1 MRTIVLLSICAA
13 GATATADDPL
23 SAWLYDLVLP
33 LPDVTGV
40 VDTINV
46 TLTNAACTHA
56 RIGGLEATGRQA
68 TVAVNATNSALD
80 CAFRWAYV
88 RTTVP
93 HLRGNGRASASI
105 LVTRAAA
112 AVTLLPSRDA
122 RPRPTSSTL
131 RNCSATARV
140 TALHVT
146 GGLTGAL
153 LEILGPYIKRK
164 LSKSFG
170 PALCRTLEPLV
181 DANLTQLVAATT
193 VSAKAC
199 AAAAQ
204 ERSATDRSA
213 AGAAARAELMDWRAS
228 RYATALASVA
238 ARLATCG
245 ALRGARVGLN
255 VSRTFHT
262 PLGAITVGVGDVALD
277 GVSQVSMVPARN
289 ASFALRA
296 SGDATL
302 RTTLELTITSPLSPA
317 PLREAFAASVAVR
330 GAALDA
336 TLRAAVVPTGNE
348 PLGALVR
355 TPLTCLARSVDAVAL
370 TDAQFAA
377 ETYASAELA
386 PRDPARSPLAAGVD
400 ATIDAALDI
409 IVRSFPGVVD
419 DAVACA
425 LDALKAKVNDAL
437 VRRLG
442 AARRAP
448 CATHGE
454 AGPLDWAASPVLAA
468 LDGVDPAAANF
479 ALACLVDGRTA
490 CLVDGRTASVGAAN
504 VTVGGLASIT
514 KLDLTG
520 KGDEVEAALV
530 MQGPATILV
539 SMDGKNASLA
549 FKGLDVAAAFDVPL
563 DARIAGATLND
574 GICAFIDALDG
585 PPAIDAVAVRASS
598 ALAVRGF
605 DARTNAALEGVG
617 RALAYEVGDLWRGG
631 GRASLNGRWAA
642 QLDAAR
648 GRCAGRAHK
657 TKRKAPWVLL
667 VGVVVLAVVFIVAV
681 GLKVD
686 DAVSRRRT
694 IGVDATPL
702 LPGLETD
709 LELLTAPASL
719 ARTAPNPMKVLLP
732 LGLLVTTGL
741 FIWSHVAFAATVKL
755 EVRLLPHAGLPGGAE
770 VLDLGNLYKFS
781 LASSVRDMWQ
791 ARVYVLAML
800 VLLCSGV
807 WPYTKLILLG
817 FCWFAPDVPE
827 TRRGHILEWVD
838 VLGKWALIDTF
849 VMTLMLVA
857 FHFDVTVGD
866 VSGDARAAAL
876 VDAVTVRV
884 FVEALPSFFVY
895 VLASCL
901 SLLLGHAC
909 VAMHRNT
916 SHDDLDDTPR
926 ALCASYWFFGFAG
939 LLALVVYGCS
949 VASFDFHIEGL
960 AGLVLGDKATQRYSL
975 ISLGTAV
982 PASSRDPRGA
992 GALSLE
998 VVYFFF
1004 GFALPLVQ
1012 LVLLAVLYLTPLS
1025 LHYQRKLYVAC
1036 EVATSWAALDVFA
1049 VGVVAALLEI
1059 FKFAQFMVGD
1069 RCDFINTFLGRH
1081 LDRALN
1087 GDDTCFDVSTELTR
1101 GAWVLLP
1108 AAAASGV
1115 GGVWLLRR
1123 AKTALDARV
1132 EHARAKDEASS
1143 SGDSEIDSDSNADGD
1158 GDSLSL

>member
-1 MRTIVLLSICAA
+1 MRALFYLCAYSA
-13 GATATADDPL
+13 ATGAAPADPL

-46 TLTNAACTHA
+46 TLTHVTCTHA
-56 RIGGLEATGRQA
+56 RVGGLAAAGRQA

-93 HLRGNGRASASI
+93 HLRGNGRASASV
-105 LVTRAAA
+105 LVTKAAA
-112 AVTLLPSRDA
+112 AVLLQPSRDA

-140 TALHVT
+140 TVLHVT

-153 LEILGPYIKRK
+153 LELLGPYIKRK

-170 PALCRTLEPLV
+170 PALCSTLEPLV
-181 DANLTQLVAATT
+181 DANLTQLIAATT

-204 ERSATDRSA
+204 NRSARDRSA

-245 ALRGARVGLN
+245 AQRGARVGLN
-255 VSRTFHT
+255 VSRTFLT
-262 PLGAITVGVGDVALD
+262 PLGALTVGVGDVALD
-277 GVSQVSMVPARN
+277 GVSRVSMAPARN

-296 SGDATL
+296 SGDTTL
-302 RTTLELTITSPLSPA
+302 RTTLELTIASPLSPA

-355 TPLTCLARSVDAVAL
+355 TPLTCLARSVDAMAL
-370 TDAQFAA
+370 TDVQFAA
-377 ETYASAELA
+377 GAYASAELA

-425 LDALKAKVNDAL
+425 VDALKAKVNDAL

-442 AARRAP
+442 AARRAS
-448 CATHGE
+448 CESDG
-454 AGPLDWAASPVLAA
+454 AGPLDWAASPLLAA
-468 LDGVDPAAANF
+468 LDSVDPATANF
-479 ALACLVDGRTA
+479 ALACL
-490 CLVDGRTASVGAAN
+490 LDGRTASVGAAN

-520 KGDEVEAALV
+520 HGDAVEAALV
-530 MQGPATILV
+530 MQGPASILV

-574 GICAFIDALDG
+574 GTCALIDALDG

-598 ALAVRGF
+598 AITVRGF
-605 DARTNAALEGVG
+605 DAGTNAALEHVG
-617 RALAYEVGDLWRGG
+617 RALAYEIGDLWRGG
-631 GRASLNGRWAA
+631 GRALLNGRWAA

-667 VGVVVLAVVFIVAV
+667 VGVVVLAVVLIIAV

-694 IGVDATPL
+694 IGVDAAPL
-702 LPGLETD
+702 LPGLEAD

-719 ARTAPNPMKVLLP
+719 ARTAPSPMKVLLP

-800 VLLCSGV
+800 VLLCSGA

-817 FCWFAPDVPE
+817 FCWFAPDLPE

-916 SHDDLDDTPR
+916 HDDLDDAPQT
-926 ALCASYWFFGFAG
+926 LCASYWFFGFAG
-939 LLALVVYGCS
+939 LLALVIYGCT

-1025 LHYQRKLYVAC
+1025 LHYQRKLYVTC

-1049 VGVVAALLEI
+1049 VGVVATLLEI
-1059 FKFAQFMVGD
+1059 SKFAQFMVGD

-1108 AAAASGV
+1108 AAFASGIV
-1115 GGVWLLRR
+1115 GVWLLRR
-1123 AKTALDARV
+1123 AKRALDARV

-1143 SGDSEIDSDSNADGD
+1143 SSDSDSSADRG
-1158 GDSLSL
+1158 GDSL